1 MKYNKIIPIVALLAT
16 TMSSCDE
23 EKMNWYKDPSH
34 GEVASSELPLQ
45 LREAISRYEPLK
57 TYVSDPN
64 FKLGC
69 GVGLTLYTDNEPYN
83 QLVNENFNE
92 ITIGYLMK
100 HGPVVKSDGSL
111 NFTNIDKLFVKTD
124 EAGISVFGHTL
135 VWHQNQNAKYLNS
148 LIADKVIVTP
158 DDSEKI
164 INILD
169 NSDFENGTISP
180 WGGWGNDS
188 SRKVSEKGQGYSSDY
203 AMILVN
209 PKDANSYSAQAAYS
223 LPSELIVGK
232 TYCYSAM
239 VKADVV
245 NTDFTFQVQNPTS
258 YAGEGYVSG
267 ATAVGQWVLIEG
279 EFTCAKAGMQRLCI
293 NFGKAAGNYY
303 IDNIKFGEKNE
314 NVDKMLNV
322 IDNTTFETATI
333 SPWGGWGN
341 DSSHKISDKGQGYN
355 SDYAMILVN
364 PKDANSYSAQAAY
377 SLPAELEVGKTY
389 CYSAMVKADVVNTDF
404 TFQVQNPTSYAG
416 EGYVSGTTAVGQWV
430 PIEGEFT
437 CAKAGMQRLC
447 INFGKAAGTY
457 YVDNVKFGEKKATTK
472 AATRGVQI
480 IPLSDEEKAL
490 LIGNALESWISQMVS
505 HCKSHI
511 KAWDVVNEPMREGGT
526 LRDGTESSGDDIFSW
541 VKYLGKDYAVTAF
554 KLARQY
560 GNGDSDKL
568 FINDY
573 NLEVSEAKLA
583 GLIDYVTYIESKGAK
598 VDGIGTQMHL
608 SLSGKDANGIA
619 NLKQQ
624 IDKMFQ
630 TLAASGKLIKVS
642 ELDIALGTASPTDTQ
657 FADQAEMYRYVIE
670 SYKKYI
676 PQAQQYG
683 ITIWGVSDDPAEH
696 ENWLPDDAPNL
707 WDASYGRKHAYKG
720 VADGFAGKDVSED
733 FSGDLQY

>member
-267 ATAVGQWVLIEG
+267 TTAVGQWVLIEG
-279 EFTCAKAGMQRLCI
+279 EFECTKEGLTRLCI

-364 PKDANSYSAQAAY
+364 PTDASSYSAQAAY

-389 CYSAMVKADVVNTDF
+389 CYSAIVKADVVNTDF

-437 CAKAGMQRLC
+437 CAKAGMERLC
-447 INFGKAAGTY
+447 INFGKVAGTY

-733 FSGDLQY
+733 FSGDLQF

>member
-245 NTDFTFQVQNPTS
+245 NADFTFQVQNPTS

-267 ATAVGQWVLIEG
+267 TTAVGQWVLIEG
-279 EFTCAKAGMQRLCI
+279 EFECTKEGLTRLCI

-341 DSSHKISDKGQGYN
+341 DSSRKISDKGQGYN

-364 PKDANSYSAQAAY
+364 PKDASSYSAQAAY
-377 SLPAELEVGKTY
+377 SLPSELIVGKTY
-389 CYSAMVKADVVNTDF
+389 CYSAIVKADVVNTDF

-733 FSGDLQY
+733 FSGDLQF

>member
-34 GEVASSELPLQ
+34 GEVASSELPLE

-57 TYVSDPN
+57 TYVADAN

-69 GVGLTLYTDNEPYN
+69 GVGLTPYVENEPYN

-267 ATAVGQWVLIEG
+267 TTAVGQWVLIEG
-279 EFTCAKAGMQRLCI
+279 EFECTKEDLTRLCI

-355 SDYAMILVN
+355 SDYALILVN

-377 SLPAELEVGKTY
+377 SLPAELEIGKTY
-389 CYSAMVKADVVNTDF
+389 CYSAMVKADVLNTDF

>member
-279 EFTCAKAGMQRLCI
+279 EFECTKEGLTRLCI

-377 SLPAELEVGKTY
+377 SLPSELIVGKTY

>member
-57 TYVSDPN
+57 TYVADAN

-69 GVGLTLYTDNEPYN
+69 GVGLTPYVENEPYN

-245 NTDFTFQVQNPTS
+245 NADFTFQVQNPTS

-267 ATAVGQWVLIEG
+267 TTAVGQWVLIEG
-279 EFTCAKAGMQRLCI
+279 EFECTKEGLTRLCI

-341 DSSHKISDKGQGYN
+341 DSSRKISDKGQGYN

-364 PKDANSYSAQAAY
+364 PKDASSYSAQAAY
-377 SLPAELEVGKTY
+377 SLPSELIVGKTY
-389 CYSAMVKADVVNTDF
+389 CYSAIVKADVVNTDF

-505 HCKSHI
+505 HCKSHV

-526 LRDGTESSGDDIFSW
+526 LRDGTESSGDDVFSW

>member
-267 ATAVGQWVLIEG
+267 TTAVGQWVLIEG
-279 EFTCAKAGMQRLCI
+279 EFECTKEGLTRLCI

-341 DSSHKISDKGQGYN
+341 DSSRKISDKGQGYN

-364 PKDANSYSAQAAY
+364 PKDASSYSAQAAY
-377 SLPAELEVGKTY
+377 SLPSELIVGKTY
-389 CYSAMVKADVVNTDF
+389 CYSAIVKADVVNTDF

-505 HCKSHI
+505 HCKSHV

>member
-267 ATAVGQWVLIEG
+267 TTAVGQWVLIEG
-279 EFTCAKAGMQRLCI
+279 EFECTKEGLTRLCI

-377 SLPAELEVGKTY
+377 SLPAELEIGKTY
-389 CYSAMVKADVVNTDF
+389 CYSAMVKADVLNTDF

-437 CAKAGMQRLC
+437 CAKAGMERLC
-447 INFGKAAGTY
+447 INFGKVAGTY

>member
-279 EFTCAKAGMQRLCI
+279 EFECTKEGLTRLCI

-377 SLPAELEVGKTY
+377 SLPAELEIGKTY
-389 CYSAMVKADVVNTDF
+389 CYSAMVKADVLNTDF

-430 PIEGEFT
+430 PIEGNLHVRKRN
-437 CAKAGMQRLC
+437 AK
-447 INFGKAAGTY
+447 I
-457 YVDNVKFGEKKATTK
+457 V
-472 AATRGVQI
+472 
-480 IPLSDEEKAL
+480 
-490 LIGNALESWISQMVS
+490 
-505 HCKSHI
+505 H
-511 KAWDVVNEPMREGGT
+511 
-526 LRDGTESSGDDIFSW
+526 
-541 VKYLGKDYAVTAF
+541 
-554 KLARQY
+554 
-560 GNGDSDKL
+560 
-568 FINDY
+568 
-573 NLEVSEAKLA
+573 
-583 GLIDYVTYIESKGAK
+583 
-598 VDGIGTQMHL
+598 
-608 SLSGKDANGIA
+608 
-619 NLKQQ
+619 
-624 IDKMFQ
+624 
-630 TLAASGKLIKVS
+630 
-642 ELDIALGTASPTDTQ
+642 
-657 FADQAEMYRYVIE
+657 
-670 SYKKYI
+670 
-676 PQAQQYG
+676 
-683 ITIWGVSDDPAEH
+683 
-696 ENWLPDDAPNL
+696 
-707 WDASYGRKHAYKG
+707 
-720 VADGFAGKDVSED
+720 
-733 FSGDLQY
+733 

>member
-377 SLPAELEVGKTY
+377 SLPAELEIGKTY
-389 CYSAMVKADVVNTDF
+389 CYSAMVKADVLNTDF

-526 LRDGTESSGDDIFSW
+526 LRDGTESSADDIFSW

>member
-293 NFGKAAGNYY
+293 NFGKAAG
-303 IDNIKFGEKNE
+303 
-314 NVDKMLNV
+314 
-322 IDNTTFETATI
+322 
-333 SPWGGWGN
+333 
-341 DSSHKISDKGQGYN
+341 
-355 SDYAMILVN
+355 
-364 PKDANSYSAQAAY
+364 
-377 SLPAELEVGKTY
+377 
-389 CYSAMVKADVVNTDF
+389 
-404 TFQVQNPTSYAG
+404 
-416 EGYVSGTTAVGQWV
+416 
-430 PIEGEFT
+430 
-437 CAKAGMQRLC
+437 
-447 INFGKAAGTY
+447 TY

-608 SLSGKDANGIA
+608 SLSGKDAKGIVI
-619 NLKQQ
+619 LKQQ

-630 TLAASGKLIKVS
+630 ALAASGKLIKVS

-707 WDASYGRKHAYKG
+707 WDAKYGRKHAYKG

>member
-267 ATAVGQWVLIEG
+267 TTAVGQWVLIEG
-279 EFTCAKAGMQRLCI
+279 EFECTKEGLTRLCI

-341 DSSHKISDKGQGYN
+341 DSSRKISDKGQGYN

-364 PKDANSYSAQAAY
+364 PKDASSYSAQAAY
-377 SLPAELEVGKTY
+377 SLPSELIVGKTY
-389 CYSAMVKADVVNTDF
+389 CYSAIVKADVVNTDF

>member
-267 ATAVGQWVLIEG
+267 TTAVGQWVLIEG
-279 EFTCAKAGMQRLCI
+279 EFECTKEGLTRLCI

-389 CYSAMVKADVVNTDF
+389 CYSAIVKADVVNTDF

>member
-34 GEVASSELPLQ
+34 GEVASSELPLE

-57 TYVSDPN
+57 TYVADAN

-69 GVGLTLYTDNEPYN
+69 GVGLTPYVENEPYN

-111 NFTNIDKLFVKTD
+111 NFTEIDKLFAKTD

-267 ATAVGQWVLIEG
+267 TTAVGQWVLIEG
-279 EFTCAKAGMQRLCI
+279 EFECTKEDLTRLCI

-377 SLPAELEVGKTY
+377 SLPAELEIGKTY
-389 CYSAMVKADVVNTDF
+389 CYSAMVKADVLNTDF

-505 HCKSHI
+505 HCKSHV

-526 LRDGTESSGDDIFSW
+526 LRDGTESSGDDVFSW

-733 FSGDLQY
+733 FSGDLQF

>member
-279 EFTCAKAGMQRLCI
+279 EFECTKEGLTRLCI

-377 SLPAELEVGKTY
+377 SLPAELEIGKTY

-437 CAKAGMQRLC
+437 CAKAGMERLC

>member
-69 GVGLTLYTDNEPYN
+69 GVELTLYTDNEPYN

-100 HGPVVKSDGSL
+100 HGPVVQSDGSL

-223 LPSELIVGK
+223 LPAELEIGK

-239 VKADVV
+239 VKADV
-245 NTDFTFQVQNPTS
+245 
-258 YAGEGYVSG
+258 
-267 ATAVGQWVLIEG
+267 L
-279 EFTCAKAGMQRLCI
+279 
-293 NFGKAAGNYY
+293 
-303 IDNIKFGEKNE
+303 
-314 NVDKMLNV
+314 
-322 IDNTTFETATI
+322 
-333 SPWGGWGN
+333 
-341 DSSHKISDKGQGYN
+341 
-355 SDYAMILVN
+355 
-364 PKDANSYSAQAAY
+364 
-377 SLPAELEVGKTY
+377 
-389 CYSAMVKADVVNTDF
+389 NTDF

-526 LRDGTESSGDDIFSW
+526 LRDGTESSGDDVFSW

-683 ITIWGVSDDPAEH
+683 ITIWGVSDNPAEH

-720 VADGFAGKDVSED
+720 VADGLAGKDVSED

>member
-223 LPSELIVGK
+223 LP
-232 TYCYSAM
+232 
-239 VKADVV
+239 
-245 NTDFTFQVQNPTS
+245 
-258 YAGEGYVSG
+258 
-267 ATAVGQWVLIEG
+267 
-279 EFTCAKAGMQRLCI
+279 
-293 NFGKAAGNYY
+293 
-303 IDNIKFGEKNE
+303 
-314 NVDKMLNV
+314 
-322 IDNTTFETATI
+322 
-333 SPWGGWGN
+333 
-341 DSSHKISDKGQGYN
+341 
-355 SDYAMILVN
+355 
-364 PKDANSYSAQAAY
+364 
-377 SLPAELEVGKTY
+377 AELEIGKTY

-608 SLSGKDANGIA
+608 SLSGKDAKGIVI
-619 NLKQQ
+619 LKQQ

-630 TLAASGKLIKVS
+630 ALAASGKLIKVS

-707 WDASYGRKHAYKG
+707 WDAKYGRKHAYKG

>member
-267 ATAVGQWVLIEG
+267 TTAVGQWVLIEG
-279 EFTCAKAGMQRLCI
+279 EFECTKEGLTRLCI

-364 PKDANSYSAQAAY
+364 PTDASSYSAQAAY

-389 CYSAMVKADVVNTDF
+389 CYSAIVKADVVNTDF

-437 CAKAGMQRLC
+437 CAKAGMERLC
-447 INFGKAAGTY
+447 INFGKVAGTY

>member
-34 GEVASSELPLQ
+34 GEVASSELPLE

-57 TYVSDPN
+57 TYVADAN

-69 GVGLTLYTDNEPYN
+69 GVGLTPYVENEPYN

-267 ATAVGQWVLIEG
+267 TTAVGQWVLIEG
-279 EFTCAKAGMQRLCI
+279 EFECTKEDLTRLCI

-377 SLPAELEVGKTY
+377 SLPAELEIGKTY
-389 CYSAMVKADVVNTDF
+389 CYSAMVKADVLNTDF

>member
-279 EFTCAKAGMQRLCI
+279 EFECTKEGLTRLCI

-377 SLPAELEVGKTY
+377 SLPAELEIGKTY
-389 CYSAMVKADVVNTDF
+389 CYSAMVKADVLNTDF

-526 LRDGTESSGDDIFSW
+526 LRDGTESSGDDVFSW

>member
-34 GEVASSELPLQ
+34 GEVASSELPLE

-57 TYVSDPN
+57 TYVADAN

-69 GVGLTLYTDNEPYN
+69 GVGLTPYVENEPYN

-111 NFTNIDKLFVKTD
+111 NFTEIDKLFAKTD

-169 NSDFENGTISP
+169 NSGFENGTINP

-267 ATAVGQWVLIEG
+267 TTAVGQWVLIEG
-279 EFTCAKAGMQRLCI
+279 EFECTKEDLTRLCI

-341 DSSHKISDKGQGYN
+341 DSSRKISDKGQGYN

-404 TFQVQNPTSYAG
+404 TFQVQNPTSYDG
-416 EGYVSGTTAVGQWV
+416 EGYVSGTTASGQWV

-437 CAKAGMQRLC
+437 CAKAGMERLC
-447 INFGKAAGTY
+447 INFGKVAGTY

-573 NLEVSEAKLA
+573 NLEVSEAKLD

>member
-267 ATAVGQWVLIEG
+267 TTAVGQWVLIEG
-279 EFTCAKAGMQRLCI
+279 EFECTKEGLTRLCI

-377 SLPAELEVGKTY
+377 SLPAELEIGKTY
-389 CYSAMVKADVVNTDF
+389 CYSAMVKADVLNTDF

>member
-34 GEVASSELPLQ
+34 GEVASSELPLE

-57 TYVSDPN
+57 TYVADAN

-69 GVGLTLYTDNEPYN
+69 GVGLTPYVENEPYN

-267 ATAVGQWVLIEG
+267 TTAVGQWVLIEG
-279 EFTCAKAGMQRLCI
+279 EFECTKEDLTRLCI

-377 SLPAELEVGKTY
+377 SLPAELEIGKTY
-389 CYSAMVKADVVNTDF
+389 CYSAMVKADVLNTDF

-480 IPLSDEEKAL
+480 IPLSDEEKTQ
-490 LIGNALESWISQMVS
+490 LIGDALESWISQMVS

>member
-209 PKDANSYSAQAAYS
+209 PKDADSYSAQAAYS

-267 ATAVGQWVLIEG
+267 ATAVGQWVLIES
-279 EFTCAKAGMQRLCI
+279 EFECTKEGLTRLCI

-377 SLPAELEVGKTY
+377 SLPAELEIGKTY
-389 CYSAMVKADVVNTDF
+389 CYSAMVKADVLNTDF

-480 IPLSDEEKAL
+480 IPLSDEEKTQ
-490 LIGNALESWISQMVS
+490 LIGDALESWISQMVS

-526 LRDGTESSGDDIFSW
+526 LRDGTESSGDDVFSW

>member
-267 ATAVGQWVLIEG
+267 TTAVGQWVLIEG
-279 EFTCAKAGMQRLCI
+279 EFECTKEGLTRLCI

-322 IDNTTFETATI
+322 ID
-333 SPWGGWGN
+333 
-341 DSSHKISDKGQGYN
+341 
-355 SDYAMILVN
+355 
-364 PKDANSYSAQAAY
+364 
-377 SLPAELEVGKTY
+377 
-389 CYSAMVKADVVNTDF
+389 
-404 TFQVQNPTSYAG
+404 
-416 EGYVSGTTAVGQWV
+416 
-430 PIEGEFT
+430 
-437 CAKAGMQRLC
+437 
-447 INFGKAAGTY
+447 
-457 YVDNVKFGEKKATTK
+457 
-472 AATRGVQI
+472 
-480 IPLSDEEKAL
+480 
-490 LIGNALESWISQMVS
+490 
-505 HCKSHI
+505 
-511 KAWDVVNEPMREGGT
+511 
-526 LRDGTESSGDDIFSW
+526 
-541 VKYLGKDYAVTAF
+541 
-554 KLARQY
+554 
-560 GNGDSDKL
+560 
-568 FINDY
+568 
-573 NLEVSEAKLA
+573 
-583 GLIDYVTYIESKGAK
+583 
-598 VDGIGTQMHL
+598 
-608 SLSGKDANGIA
+608 
-619 NLKQQ
+619 
-624 IDKMFQ
+624 
-630 TLAASGKLIKVS
+630 
-642 ELDIALGTASPTDTQ
+642 
-657 FADQAEMYRYVIE
+657 
-670 SYKKYI
+670 
-676 PQAQQYG
+676 
-683 ITIWGVSDDPAEH
+683 
-696 ENWLPDDAPNL
+696 
-707 WDASYGRKHAYKG
+707 
-720 VADGFAGKDVSED
+720 
-733 FSGDLQY
+733 

>member
-209 PKDANSYSAQAAYS
+209 PKDADSYSAQAAYS

-279 EFTCAKAGMQRLCI
+279 EFECTKEGLTRLCI

-364 PKDANSYSAQAAY
+364 PTDASSYSAQAAY
-377 SLPAELEVGKTY
+377 SLPAELEIGKTY
-389 CYSAMVKADVVNTDF
+389 CYSAMVKADVLNTDF

>member
-34 GEVASSELPLQ
+34 GEVASSELPLE

-57 TYVSDPN
+57 TYVADAN

-69 GVGLTLYTDNEPYN
+69 GVGLTPYVENEPYN

-111 NFTNIDKLFVKTD
+111 NFTEIDKLFAKTD

-267 ATAVGQWVLIEG
+267 TTAVGQWVLIEG
-279 EFTCAKAGMQRLCI
+279 EFECTKEGLTRLCI

-377 SLPAELEVGKTY
+377 SLPAELEIGKTY
-389 CYSAMVKADVVNTDF
+389 CYSAMVKADVLNTDF

>member
-45 LREAISRYEPLK
+45 LREAISSYEPLK

-267 ATAVGQWVLIEG
+267 TTAVGQWVLIEG
-279 EFTCAKAGMQRLCI
+279 EFECTKEGLTRLCI

-389 CYSAMVKADVVNTDF
+389 CYSAIVKADVVNTDF

>member
-279 EFTCAKAGMQRLCI
+279 EFECTKEGLTRLCI

-377 SLPAELEVGKTY
+377 SLPAELEIGKTY
-389 CYSAMVKADVVNTDF
+389 CYSAMVKADVLNTDF

>member
-279 EFTCAKAGMQRLCI
+279 EFECTKEGLTRLCI

-341 DSSHKISDKGQGYN
+341 DSSHKISDKGQGYD

-377 SLPAELEVGKTY
+377 SLPAELEIGKTY
-389 CYSAMVKADVVNTDF
+389 CYSAMVKADVLNTDF

-696 ENWLPDDAPNL
+696 ENWLPDNAPNL

-733 FSGDLQY
+733 FSGDLQF

>member
-83 QLVNENFNE
+83 KLVNENFNE

-279 EFTCAKAGMQRLCI
+279 EFECTKEGLTRLCI

-377 SLPAELEVGKTY
+377 SLPAELEIGKTY
-389 CYSAMVKADVVNTDF
+389 CYSAMVKADVLNTDF

-480 IPLSDEEKAL
+480 IPLSDEEKTL

>member
-267 ATAVGQWVLIEG
+267 TTAVGQWVLIEG
-279 EFTCAKAGMQRLCI
+279 EFECTKEDLTRLCI

-341 DSSHKISDKGQGYN
+341 DSSRKISDKGQGYN

-364 PKDANSYSAQAAY
+364 PKDASSYSAQAAY
-377 SLPAELEVGKTY
+377 SLPSELIVGKTY
-389 CYSAMVKADVVNTDF
+389 CYSAIVKADVVNTDF

-608 SLSGKDANGIA
+608 SLSGKDAKGIVI
-619 NLKQQ
+619 LKQQ

-630 TLAASGKLIKVS
+630 ALAASGKLIKVS

-707 WDASYGRKHAYKG
+707 WDAKYGRKHAYKG

>member
-377 SLPAELEVGKTY
+377 SLPAELEIGKTY
-389 CYSAMVKADVVNTDF
+389 CYSAMVKADVLNTDF

-608 SLSGKDANGIA
+608 SLSGKDAKGIVI
-619 NLKQQ
+619 LKQQ

-630 TLAASGKLIKVS
+630 ALAASGKLIKVS

-707 WDASYGRKHAYKG
+707 WDAKYGRKHAYKG

>member
-34 GEVASSELPLQ
+34 GEVASSELPLE

-57 TYVSDPN
+57 TYVADAN

-69 GVGLTLYTDNEPYN
+69 GVGLTPYVENEPYN

-245 NTDFTFQVQNPTS
+245 NADFTFQVQNPTS

-267 ATAVGQWVLIEG
+267 TTAVGQWVLIEG
-279 EFTCAKAGMQRLCI
+279 EFECTKEGLTRLCI

-377 SLPAELEVGKTY
+377 SLPAELEIGKTY

-437 CAKAGMQRLC
+437 CAKAGMERLC
-447 INFGKAAGTY
+447 INFGKVAGTY

-526 LRDGTESSGDDIFSW
+526 LRDGTESSGDDVFSW

-733 FSGDLQY
+733 FSGDLQF

>member
-377 SLPAELEVGKTY
+377 SLPAELEIGKTY
-389 CYSAMVKADVVNTDF
+389 CYSAMVKADVLNTDF

>member
-57 TYVSDPN
+57 TYVADAN

-69 GVGLTLYTDNEPYN
+69 GVGLTPYVENEPYN

-279 EFTCAKAGMQRLCI
+279 EFECTKEGLTRLCI

-341 DSSHKISDKGQGYN
+341 DSSRKISDKGQGYN

-416 EGYVSGTTAVGQWV
+416 EGYVSGTTAVRQWV

-437 CAKAGMQRLC
+437 CAKAGMERLC
-447 INFGKAAGTY
+447 INFGKVAGTY

-526 LRDGTESSGDDIFSW
+526 LRDGTESSGDNIFSW

-573 NLEVSEAKLA
+573 NLEVSEAKLD

>member
-111 NFTNIDKLFVKTD
+111 NFTEIDKLFAKTD

-279 EFTCAKAGMQRLCI
+279 EFECTKEGLTRLCI

-377 SLPAELEVGKTY
+377 SLPAELEIGKTY
-389 CYSAMVKADVVNTDF
+389 CYSAMVKADVLNTDF

>member
-34 GEVASSELPLQ
+34 GEVASSELPLE

-57 TYVSDPN
+57 TYVADAN

-69 GVGLTLYTDNEPYN
+69 GVGLTPYVENEPYN

-111 NFTNIDKLFVKTD
+111 NFTEIDKLFAKTD

-267 ATAVGQWVLIEG
+267 TTAVGQWVLIEG
-279 EFTCAKAGMQRLCI
+279 EFECTKEGLTRLCI

-377 SLPAELEVGKTY
+377 SLPAELEIGKTY
-389 CYSAMVKADVVNTDF
+389 CYSAMVKADVLNTDF

-480 IPLSDEEKAL
+480 IPLSDEEKTL

>member
-57 TYVSDPN
+57 TYVADAN

-69 GVGLTLYTDNEPYN
+69 GVGLTPYVENEPYN

-111 NFTNIDKLFVKTD
+111 NFTKIDKLFVKTD

-267 ATAVGQWVLIEG
+267 TTAVGQWVLIEG
-279 EFTCAKAGMQRLCI
+279 EFECTKEDLTRLCI

-364 PKDANSYSAQAAY
+364 PTDASSYSAQAAY

-389 CYSAMVKADVVNTDF
+389 CYSAIVKADVVNTDF

-437 CAKAGMQRLC
+437 CAKAGMERLC
-447 INFGKAAGTY
+447 INFGKVAGTY

-733 FSGDLQY
+733 FSGDLQF

>member
-258 YAGEGYVSG
+258 YDGEGYVSG
-267 ATAVGQWVLIEG
+267 TTAVGQWVLIEG
-279 EFTCAKAGMQRLCI
+279 EFECTKEGLTRLCI

-377 SLPAELEVGKTY
+377 SLPAELEIGKTY